1 MSYNADNMM
10 NFLGTDVSD
19 REAEDFASFLE
30 SRGWEL
36 SLNSDGQY
44 VAYRDGEEMTES
56 EWQAELN
63 SYSEKDTPM
72 SNISYTVQ
80 IGEEDD
86 HIPGIESP
94 ERATELAIR
103 ACKEN
108 PECPVY
114 VSWFRFSDGQH
125 GYLNR
130 SGDHDVTGRNWQK

>member
-1 MSYNADNMM
+1 MYNADNMM
-10 NFLGTDVSD
+10 IFLGPDVSD
-19 REAEDFASFLE
+19 REAEDFAMFLE

-63 SYSEKDTPM
+63 AYPENDTPT
-72 SNISYTVQ
+72 SDISYTVQ
-80 IGEEDD
+80 IGEDD
-86 HIPGIESP
+86 HIPGIDTAE
-94 ERATELAIR
+94 EATELAIR

-108 PECPVY
+108 PGCPVY
-114 VSWFRFSDGQH
+114 VSWFRPSDGQH

-130 SGDHDVTGRNWQK
+130 GGDHDVTGYNWQM

>member
-10 NFLGTDVSD
+10 NFLGPDVSD
-19 REAEDFASFLE
+19 REAEDFAMFLE

-56 EWQAELN
+56 KWQAELN
-63 SYSEKDTPM
+63 AYPEKDTPM
-72 SNISYTVQ
+72 SDISYTVQ
-80 IGEEDD
+80 IGEDD
-86 HIPGIESP
+86 HISDIKSP
-94 ERATELAIR
+94 EKATELAIR
-103 ACKEN
+103 TCQEN

-114 VSWFRFSDGQH
+114 VSWFRASDGQH

-130 SGDHDVTGRNWQK
+130 GGDHEPTGRNWQK